1 MRLSLHSLSM
11 SEELSNMHLSK
22 AEFQEYGY
30 RLVDWLAEYFEN
42 VDEYQVLPSIEPG
55 DIREMLPDSAPE
67 EAESMEEIIADLDR
81 VVMPG
86 MAHWQHPGRYAVFPS
101 GVSPVSAR
109 GEFVAAGLATQG
121 MMWSTAPSA
130 TEIENTVLDLSLI
143 HI

>member
-55 DIREMLPDSAPE
+55 DIREMLPDSCLLYT
-67 EAESMEEIIADLDR
+67 S
-81 VVMPG
+81 
-86 MAHWQHPGRYAVFPS
+86 PS
-101 GVSPVSAR
+101 PRDS
-109 GEFVAAGLATQG
+109 
-121 MMWSTAPSA
+121 
-130 TEIENTVLDLSLI
+130 
-143 HI
+143 

>member
-86 MAHWQHPGRYAVFPS
+86 MAHWQHPGWYAFFPS
-101 GVSPVSAR
+101 GVSPVSA
-109 GEFVAAGLATQG
+109 
-121 MMWSTAPSA
+121 
-130 TEIENTVLDLSLI
+130 
-143 HI
+143 

>member
-1 MRLSLHSLSM
+1 M

-67 EAESMEEIIADLDR
+67 EAESMEEIIADLDSCLLYTSPSPR
-81 VVMPG
+81 DATLSRMP
-86 MAHWQHPGRYAVFPS
+86 S
-101 GVSPVSAR
+101 SA
-109 GEFVAAGLATQG
+109 
-121 MMWSTAPSA
+121 
-130 TEIENTVLDLSLI
+130 
-143 HI
+143 